1 MRDTRRLILL
11 FALVLVLSRTDAFT
25 FSITDIP
32 WESSLEAAKTRARLE
47 HKPVLLLHVFGRLD
61 QEFT

>member
-1 MRDTRRLILL
+1 MRDARFILI
-11 FALVLVLSRTDAFT
+11 FALVLITTNLLA

-32 WESSLEAAKTRARLE
+32 WESSLEAAKTRARRE
-47 HKPVLLLHVFGRLD
+47 HKPILLLHVFGRLD

>member
-1 MRDTRRLILL
+1 MRDARFILL
-11 FALVLVLSRTDAFT
+11 FTLLLCSTELFA

-32 WESSLEAAKTRARLE
+32 WESSFEAAKVRARLE
-47 HKPVLLLHVFGRLD
+47 NKPILLLHVFGRLD